1 MIIAVDYHANV
12 TPSCKILKS
21 KLNKIIKFL
30 AKIKCFKKLLI
41 L

>member
-21 KLNKIIKFL
+21 KLNKKNH
-30 AKIKCFKKLLI
+30 KIFSKNKTFSRNF
-41 L
+41 